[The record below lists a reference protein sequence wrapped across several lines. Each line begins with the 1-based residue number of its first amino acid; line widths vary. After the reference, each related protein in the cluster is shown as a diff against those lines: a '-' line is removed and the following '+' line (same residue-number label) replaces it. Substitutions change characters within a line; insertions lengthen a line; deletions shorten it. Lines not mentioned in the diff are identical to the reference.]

1 MANISVTLALHVS
14 KWNAIRKCSYAICP
28 AATGHRIL
36 GSTLQSDGGMST
48 EINKRTPCG
57 WNNCREMSG
66 ILCNKRVPPRV
77 KGKIN
82 KMIVQPA
89 MMYGMETVP
98 GTSSHV
104 KKLEVTEMMGMRP
117 YAKRPC
123 EKRKHQG
130 ETEGREYHREVQE
143 SATEVGWPRKE
154 ARPRLLRKKDS
165 GDGTTRE
172 KKARMTE
179 AEMGGL
185 FQPRH
190 DSHRND
196 ERRVP

>member
-36 GSTLQSDGGMST
+36 GSTMQSDGGMST
-48 EINKRTPCG
+48 EINKRTQCG

-66 ILCNKRVPPRV
+66 ILCDKRVPPRV

-89 MMYGMETVP
+89 MLYGMETVP

-117 YAKRPC
+117 HAKRPC

>member
-28 AATGHRIL
+28 TATGHRIL

-48 EINKRTPCG
+48 EINKRTQCG

-66 ILCNKRVPPRV
+66 ILCDKRVPPRV

-89 MMYGMETVP
+89 MLYGMETVP

-104 KKLEVTEMMGMRP
+104 KKLEVTEMMGMRAH
-117 YAKRPC
+117 AKRPC